1 MLTQFHNVQ
10 TGNSSTTGRNRRL
23 STDLRL
29 ELSLLIRLGTEP
41 FELERLIVSDDEI
54 DDVEDLTMDGEDDEL
69 SYRPVLRSS
78 RGRVARAVSLCLLNK
93 IQMGQLYWP
102 ETSGVAR
109 YSIPQHVDRYR
120 QLPAVSRVMLGQA
133 NQNSADLRTP
143 HLHSAL
149 STSIGNR
156 RSLSSNID
164 YFFDDLTGL
173 DQIRLD
179 QLRETDLVST
189 SNG

>member
-1 MLTQFHNVQ
+1 MNA
-10 TGNSSTTGRNRRL
+10 
-23 STDLRL
+23 TDSQRSP
-29 ELSLLIRLGTEP
+29 ELSFFIWLGTEP
-41 FELERLIVSDDEI
+41 FELERLIVSDDDI

-78 RGRVARAVSLCLLNK
+78 RGRVARAVSLCLMNK
-93 IQMGQLYWP
+93 LQMGQLYWP
-102 ETSGVAR
+102 ETTGVAR

-120 QLPAVSRVMLGQA
+120 QLPAVSRVLLGQA
-133 NQNSADLRTP
+133 NQNPTD
-143 HLHSAL
+143 LHSTL
-149 STSIGNR
+149 STSIENR
-156 RSLSSNID
+156 RSLSGNID
-164 YFFDDLTGL
+164 YFFDGLTAL

>member
-1 MLTQFHNVQ
+1 
-10 TGNSSTTGRNRRL
+10 
-23 STDLRL
+23 
-29 ELSLLIRLGTEP
+29 
-41 FELERLIVSDDEI
+41 
-54 DDVEDLTMDGEDDEL
+54 MDGEDDEI

-102 ETSGVAR
+102 ETTGVAR
-109 YSIPQHVDRYR
+109 YSIPQHVDRYH
-120 QLPAVSRVMLGQA
+120 QMPAVSRVMLAQA
-133 NQNSADLRTP
+133 NQNPTDLRAP
-143 HLHSAL
+143 HLHSTL

-156 RSLSSNID
+156 RSLSGNID
-164 YFFDDLTGL
+164 YFFDGL
-173 DQIRLD
+173 NALDPIRLD